1 MSEANQTRV
10 VAVVDDMFFASKI
23 RQAAKQAGVSLEIAK
38 NKGGL
43 FDTLT
48 DSTPRLIVIDLNS
61 KKLKPLE
68 LVRDIKSSDE
78 LKIVPILGY
87 LPHVEELLKEEAIS
101 AGCDIVMPRSRFSNE
116 LTSILKNY
124 VKS

>member
-1 MSEANQTRV
+1 MNEANQTRV

-23 RQAAKQAGVSLEIAK
+23 RQAAKQAGVSIKIVK
-38 NKGGL
+38 NTRGL

-48 DSTPRLIVIDLNS
+48 KSTPELIVVDLNS
-61 KKLKPLE
+61 EKLKPLE

-87 LPHVEELLKEEAIS
+87 LPHVEEQLKEESIT
-101 AGCDIVMPRSRFSNE
+101 AGCDMVMPRSRFSKE
-116 LTSILKNY
+116 LISILKNY
-124 VKS
+124 GKS